1 MSYNNWYLVQ
11 FKPNRHQ
18 IAQKN
23 LKRQSF
29 KTFLP
34 IEKKI
39 QFKYG
44 KKKIIN
50 TPLFLNYMFVEIP
63 YEEKRH
69 TVSSTYGVSRIISI
83 NGAKKPIPTN
93 LVIELTKRCDKNGIL
108 MPPKE
113 LKQGDK
119 IRVINSPFT
128 EFITTID
135 QIDAQKRIWILM
147 DIMGR
152 RTKVK
157 LSENQ
162 AQISY

>member
-1 MSYNNWYLVQ
+1 MSNKNWYLLQ
-11 FKPNRHQ
+11 FKQNCHL
-18 IAQKN
+18 IAERN
-23 LKRQSF
+23 LKNQGF
-29 KTFLP
+29 ETFLP
-34 IEKKI
+34 IEKKT

-50 TPLFLNYMFVEIP
+50 SPLFLNYMFVKIP
-63 YEEKRH
+63 CEKKWN

-83 NGAKKPIPTN
+83 NGAQKPIPTN
-93 LVIELTKRCDKNGIL
+93 LVIELIKRCDKNGIL
-108 MPPKE
+108 IPPKE
-113 LKQGDK
+113 FKQGDK

-135 QIDAQKRIWILM
+135 QIDTQKRIWILM

-152 RTKVK
+152 RTKIK